1 MATGTNGWHHGTMAP
16 SPCGT
21 LATRCGPASV
31 HRAVAETWWIWVRL
45 MSRPIALQ
53 VSDCIESARARAGAG
68 RLLRITKITTHEE
81 LFKDRAMIH
90 PRPELALSLSLS
102 LAPSLPPSLPLSPS
116 LHLSIS
122 IHLSLSL
129 TLSLSL
135 FLSFS
140 LSLSFFS
147 RSQVVQSMQSRARSE
162 RQGAPVLILGP
173 STTQTRLG
181 SRKG

>member
-90 PRPELALSLSLS
+90 PRPELALSLSL
-102 LAPSLPPSLPLSPS
+102 LLPPSLPPSLS

-122 IHLSLSL
+122 RSPFISLSLSL
-129 TLSLSL
+129 SLS
-135 FLSFS
+135 LSFS
-140 LSLSFFS
+140 LSLSLSLFFLSLTS
-147 RSQVVQSMQSRARSE
+147 RTVDAIQGTFRAARRSSLDPW
-162 RQGAPVLILGP
+162 AKHDSDSLGE
-173 STTQTRLG
+173 
-181 SRKG
+181 

>member
-102 LAPSLPPSLPLSPS
+102 CSLPPSLPPSRSISPS
-116 LHLSIS
+116 LDLHSS
-122 IHLSLSL
+122 LSLSHS
-129 TLSLSL
+129 LSLSL